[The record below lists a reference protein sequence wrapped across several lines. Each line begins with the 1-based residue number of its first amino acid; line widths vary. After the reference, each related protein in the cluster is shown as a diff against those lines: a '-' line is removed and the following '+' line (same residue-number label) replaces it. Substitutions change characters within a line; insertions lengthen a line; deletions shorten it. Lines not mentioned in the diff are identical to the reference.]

1 MSNFIVL
8 DGIELEESEKSYLS
22 IPQKFRERDG
32 EWWSEMELQL
42 ESNTV
47 KERWE
52 SRLIQE
58 MEENGIEDKE
68 TPKSNK
74 SRCQ

>member
-1 MSNFIVL
+1 
-8 DGIELEESEKSYLS
+8 
-22 IPQKFRERDG
+22 
-32 EWWSEMELQL
+32 MELQL

-68 TPKSNK
+68 SKGGKMLGNK
-74 SRCQ
+74 RKVGI